1 MVGATQG
8 ERMPLDEN
16 QGKQSQQTPKEEIA
30 CL

>member
-1 MVGATQG
+1 MVGASQG

-16 QGKQSQQTPKEEIA
+16 QGRQSQQAQKEEVA